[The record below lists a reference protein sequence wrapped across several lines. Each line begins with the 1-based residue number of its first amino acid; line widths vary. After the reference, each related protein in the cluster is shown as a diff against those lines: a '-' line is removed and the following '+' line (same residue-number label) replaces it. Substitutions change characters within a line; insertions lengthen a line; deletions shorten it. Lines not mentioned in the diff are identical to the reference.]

1 MPQAFDGDIAGA
13 LRQLDA
19 FRVLCAHRSGP
30 FGVDG
35 WNVRAER
42 LLERAEVQTRGHYPG
57 QPIMVTAN
65 DPTRR
70 LFNGDVG
77 VVVRDDRGLRV
88 AFPNSD
94 LPPIDPVSLSE
105 HTTVHAMTIHKSQG
119 SEFDHV
125 VVVLPPEGSRLATRE
140 LLYTAVTRARR
151 RVTLVG
157 SRASVLTA
165 LPLRTTRKWSSSP
178 PRDGAGARLIFLI
191 SMLAKISAQGRS
203 PLKMTAVWVNVE
215 GRAVVRQ
222 QDPVALRLSLQQC
235 ASPERTGT
243 VPYRHW

>member
-1 MPQAFDGDIAGA
+1 AVSLSAKVFDGDIAGA

-30 FGVDG
+30 FGVNG

-77 VVVRDDRGLRV
+77 VVVRDDRGLWV

-94 LPPIDPVSLSE
+94 LPPIDPVSLSD

-157 SRASVLTA
+157 SRASVLAALSRSERRVSGLRHRLETA
-165 LPLRTTRKWSSSP
+165 QEH
-178 PRDGAGARLIFLI
+178 G
-191 SMLAKISAQGRS
+191 
-203 PLKMTAVWVNVE
+203 
-215 GRAVVRQ
+215 
-222 QDPVALRLSLQQC
+222 
-235 ASPERTGT
+235 
-243 VPYRHW
+243 

>member
-1 MPQAFDGDIAGA
+1 MVDEPADVDQFVRDTQCLLPRKLLMAISQVRYDSSARFGCC
-13 LRQLDA
+13 
-19 FRVLCAHRSGP
+19 VLTQWPIQGRRLERC
-30 FGVDG
+30 
-35 WNVRAER
+35 AER
-42 LLERAEVQTRGHYPG
+42 LLETQKFKREDCPG

-125 VVVLPPEGSRLATRE
+125 VVVLPPEGSRRTRV
-140 LLYTAVTRARR
+140 AVHRSDPCSTTGDSGGFPG
-151 RVTLVG
+151 V
-157 SRASVLTA
+157 SSHS
-165 LPLRTTRKWSSSP
+165 PLRS
-178 PRDGAGARLIFLI
+178 
-191 SMLAKISAQGRS
+191 
-203 PLKMTAVWVNVE
+203 
-215 GRAVVRQ
+215 
-222 QDPVALRLSLQQC
+222 
-235 ASPERTGT
+235 ERT
-243 VPYRHW
+243 